1 MSDNWEYY
9 PCQMGE
15 HTAFV
20 FYDHGLSETIE
31 ELSQPELLKV
41 WLAFK
46 ETNEAGLPTGE
57 SFEELSAFEDDLTKA
72 VEEASAVYVGRVTVN
87 GNRVFYCYSESGEEL
102 LQPALQAIA
111 ERFGFAVEFEV
122 AFDPEKDGYWK
133 TLFPSPDDMQVMQD
147 MKLLDVL
154 AKHGDDG
161 TTERLVE
168 HWAYFPDEETA
179 AAFRTW
185 LEEEGYGLA
194 EESDEGSADENN
206 DVELQIEGLTEE
218 PDEEE
223 LAAADDGAEGVEGD
237 EAAEVCVR
245 FAHEG
250 PVTLPEITSHTIKL
264 RRQATE
270 LQGNYDGWET
280 ILCKGE
286 EAESEE

>member
-1 MSDNWEYY
+1 MQLKLFTTFCGAAMSDNWEYY

-31 ELSQPELLKV
+31 ELSLPQLTKV
-41 WLAFK
+41 WLRFK
-46 ETNEAGLPTGE
+46 ETNEAGLPTGD
-57 SFEELSAFEDDLTKA
+57 SFDELSAFEDDLTKA
-72 VEEASAVYVGRVTVN
+72 VEEAGAAYVGRVTVN
-87 GNRVFYCYSESGEEL
+87 GNRVFYCYSESGDEA

-111 ERFGFAVEFEV
+111 DRYGFKIEFEV
-122 AFDPEKDGYWK
+122 AFDPDKEGYWN

-154 AKHGDDG
+154 SKHGDDG

-168 HWAYFPDEETA
+168 HWAYFPDEENA
-179 AAFRTW
+179 AAFRAW
-185 LEEEGYGLA
+185 LEEEGYALA
-194 EESDEGSADENN
+194 KESDEEAAGDE
-206 DVELQIEGLTEE
+206 DQKTD
-218 PDEEE
+218 DEEE
-223 LAAADDGAEGVEGD
+223 ECDD
-237 EAAEVCVR
+237 EAICVR

-250 PVTLPEITSHTIKL
+250 PVTLSEITHHTIRL

-280 ILCKGE
+280 VVCKE
-286 EAESEE
+286 RAED

>member
-20 FYDHGLSETIE
+20 FYDHGLSDTIE
-31 ELSQPELLKV
+31 ELSLPELTRV
-41 WLAFK
+41 WLTFK
-46 ETNEAGLPTGE
+46 ETNEAGLPTGD

-72 VEEASAVYVGRVTVN
+72 IEETSAVYVGRVTVN
-87 GNRVFYCYSESGEEL
+87 GKRVFYCYSESGDEA

-111 ERFGFAVEFEV
+111 ARFGFAVEFEV
-122 AFDPEKDGYWK
+122 AFDPDKEGYWQ

-147 MKLLDVL
+147 LKLLDVL
-154 AKHGDDG
+154 ANHGDDG

-185 LEEEGYGLA
+185 LEEEGYALA
-194 EESDEGSADENN
+194 EESDEETADENN
-206 DVELQIEGLTEE
+206 DVEIQIEGLTDD
-218 PDEEE
+218 PDEKGS
-223 LAAADDGAEGVEGD
+223 AADEEGEGFEGAD
-237 EAAEVCVR
+237 AEQICVR

-250 PVTLPEITSHTIKL
+250 PVTLSDITSHTIKL

-280 ILCKGE
+280 VLCKGE
-286 EAESEE
+286 AGE